1 MNGVFPSCARASSR
15 APRASKIAQT
25 SRLPFSAACVSMRQH
40 TSAYVR
46 IRPDSD
52 AAARTHARTHARTR
66 PRHSSVCY
74 DSDKDIAP
82 SASRVP
88 TRLEASRSPRTH
100 THPSHSQTSRL
111 LSTSLSLGISTK
123 NEPVGAKNDPVISL
137 GRFSMFQSIQIAQKN
152 ICCSLSIPYLLI
164 FFFNVGGRR
173 RHNGSQLT
181 VLDPD
186 LRTSFS
192 TMNGLYN

>member
-1 MNGVFPSCARASSR
+1 MSAYLCSIVKRRLSIVRARIKPRTSCQQDCTDVETPIQR
-15 APRASKIAQT
+15 
-25 SRLPFSAACVSMRQH
+25 CMRQH

-111 LSTSLSLGISTK
+111 LSTSLSLGISFPRS
-123 NEPVGAKNDPVISL
+123 NLARPPAL
-137 GRFSMFQSIQIAQKN
+137 AL
-152 ICCSLSIPYLLI
+152 SLSPHRPPFLYILP
-164 FFFNVGGRR
+164 
-173 RHNGSQLT
+173 
-181 VLDPD
+181 
-186 LRTSFS
+186 S
-192 TMNGLYN
+192 T